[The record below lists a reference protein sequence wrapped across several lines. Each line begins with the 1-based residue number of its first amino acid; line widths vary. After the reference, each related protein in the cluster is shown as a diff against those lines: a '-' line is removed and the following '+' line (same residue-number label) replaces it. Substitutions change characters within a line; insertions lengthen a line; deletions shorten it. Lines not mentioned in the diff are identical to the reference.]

1 MNVIFLDKA
10 LEELS
15 RKGTTTNKKYKKL
28 CRNKKLIEGFIQTV
42 KIMIKVE
49 RTEELRKYS
58 FLHYE
63 RLKNDKRSSIRIK
76 NGSIERLL
84 FYETKNGI
92 EVELIEIDDTHY
104 GKK

>member
-1 MNVIFLDKA
+1 MNVIFLDKS
-10 LEELS
+10 LEELYHDS
-15 RKGTTTNKKYKKL
+15 NTTNKKYKKL
-28 CRNKKLIEGFIQTV
+28 CKNKELVNGFIRAV
-42 KIMIKVE
+42 RIMEQVE
-49 RTEELRKYS
+49 KAKDLAKRS

-92 EVELIEIDDTHY
+92 EVELIEIDNTHY
-104 GKK
+104 GNK

>member
-10 LEELS
+10 LEELYLDGNTKD
-15 RKGTTTNKKYKKL
+15 RKYKKL
-28 CRNKKLIEGFIQTV
+28 CKDKKLVIGYKRAV
-42 KIMIKVE
+42 KALLETDCIKRLKE
-49 RTEELRKYS
+49 QS

-63 RLKNDKRSSIRIK
+63 KLTKDSRSSIRIL
-76 NGSIERLL
+76 NGRIERLL
-84 FYETKNGI
+84 FYEKKNGI

>member
-10 LEELS
+10 LEELYLEGNT
-15 RKGTTTNKKYKKL
+15 RDRKYKKL
-28 CRNKKLIEGFIQTV
+28 CKNKKLVDGFIQTV
-42 KIMIKVE
+42 KIMKKVE
-49 RTEELRKYS
+49 KTGDLKTYS

-63 RLKNDKRSSIRIK
+63 KLKKDKRSSIRIK

-104 GKK
+104 GNK